1 MTARTDD
8 IRIGEA
14 RPLIT
19 PWVLAEELPLEDR
32 HAATVATGRRTLE
45 GSERRSQHGGGEGE
59 HVATVERDRS
69 SGGSAGS
76 VKPGDF
82 EWGEVVGEG
91 SYSLVRKVTRA
102 TTSHILMG
110 LESVLMPRVDARES
124 TMLANHAAARA
135 SIT

>member
-1 MTARTDD
+1 M
-8 IRIGEA
+8 
-14 RPLIT
+14 
-19 PWVLAEELPLEDR
+19 
-32 HAATVATGRRTLE
+32 
-45 GSERRSQHGGGEGE
+45 
-59 HVATVERDRS
+59 
-69 SGGSAGS
+69 
-76 VKPGDF
+76 KPGDF